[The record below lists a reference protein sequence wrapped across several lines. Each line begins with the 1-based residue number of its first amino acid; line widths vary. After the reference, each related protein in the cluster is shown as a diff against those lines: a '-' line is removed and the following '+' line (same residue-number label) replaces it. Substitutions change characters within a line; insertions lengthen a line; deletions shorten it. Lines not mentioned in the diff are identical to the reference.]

1 MMKIKIAA
9 LSLLLLNCSL
19 LMAQFEVADKKASG
33 AISFSKLK
41 IVFDDSDPVSVKTAV
56 QLFAKDVELVTGSLP
71 AVNTGLVNADVLL
84 IAGTVD
90 NNKWIRKL
98 VDEKKI
104 NVDSLRNQWE
114 RYGVFMIDKP
124 FPKVKRAV
132 VIAGSDRRAVAYGL
146 FAASEA
152 MGVSPWYWWADVPVK
167 KNKGIALR
175 VHDFISPAPT
185 VKYRGLFINDE
196 DWGILPWAKNTFD
209 KELKDIGPKTYAKVF
224 ELLLRLKA
232 NYLCPAMHEASGAF
246 NKYSE
251 NKVVADSFG
260 IVMGSTH
267 PEPLLFNNASEWDK
281 KRMGDWDY
289 MTNRAN
295 ILDVLDK
302 RVAANAQYE
311 NVYTLALRGLHD
323 KEMSGNYS
331 LSERLRLIGQ
341 AIDDQRNILKKHISK
356 PLDEIPQIFVPYK
369 EVLEQY
375 NAGLQ
380 IPDDVT
386 IVWADDN
393 YGYMKQLSNETEQK
407 RSGRSGVYYHASYL
421 GIPHDYLW
429 ISSTIPDL
437 MYEELH
443 KAYKT
448 GADRLWLLNAG
459 DIKSCELPVT
469 LFLQMA
475 YSIDSFNYN
484 NAPLFP
490 AKWLA
495 KQFGSQYLNQLEKIT
510 RLYTK
515 LAFVRK
521 PEHMGWGFEWNANK
535 YPRER
540 VTDTKFSFDHYNE
553 AQNRLQQYSELG
565 RMVDSLYAQLPGASK
580 PACYELLY
588 YPVKGAEYMNKMWL
602 NAQLSRK
609 YFDQKRAGTNDV
621 RHQAIAYHDSLVAIT
636 KVYAT
641 LLNGKW
647 DRVMSLRQGVTASY
661 FETPVLD
668 SLAVPQ
674 QGTLQIQTSAGG
686 DRTTATQYVLPALN
700 KVSMPSAYFDLYNTG
715 KQVIPYTISSTE
727 DWLQV
732 SKTKGELENEERIV
746 INVDWNKLKDGTDHQ
761 GIVTVKWNDMERK
774 LYVPVF
780 TPSAPSIDSLKGWA
794 VEMDGYVSIPG
805 AAYKRKKESD
815 IVKIATINGLGI
827 EDSVV
832 MIGDAT
838 GPVQDPRR
846 SDAAYVEYD
855 FFTFGRGLVDVYTYM
870 LPVAPLSPNRNVA
883 FHEFNTTQA
892 RYGVCIDDGAVSY
905 PTASAV
911 EYTQTWS
918 ENVLHNTAI
927 NKSELYIDKPGFHKL
942 KIISGHP
949 GMVVQKIVID
959 LGGMKASYNGPP
971 GTVVN

>member
-1 MMKIKIAA
+1 MKIKIAT
-9 LSLLLLNCSL
+9 LCLLLLNSSFL
-19 LMAQFEVADKKASG
+19 KAQFEVTDKKTSD
-33 AISFSKLK
+33 AINFSKLK
-41 IVFDDSDPVSVKTAV
+41 IVYDANDPVSVKTAV
-56 QLFAKDVELVTGSLP
+56 QLFSKDVEQVTGSLP
-71 AVNTGLVNADVLL
+71 GINTSLVNADVLL

-90 NNKWIRKL
+90 NNKWIRELADKR
-98 VDEKKI
+98 KI

-114 RYGVFMIDKP
+114 RYGIFLIDKP
-124 FPKVKRAV
+124 FPKVRRAIV
-132 VIAGSDRRAVAYGL
+132 VAGSDRRAVAYGL

-167 KNKGIALR
+167 KNKDITLR
-175 VHDFISPAPT
+175 VQHYVSPAPT

-209 KELKDIGPKTYAKVF
+209 KELKDLGPKTYAKVF

-246 NKYSE
+246 NKYAE

-260 IVMGSTH
+260 IAMGSTH

-281 KRMGDWDY
+281 KKMGDWDY
-289 MTNRAN
+289 MTNRKN

-302 RVAANAQYE
+302 RVSANAKYE

-341 AIDDQRNILKKHISK
+341 AIDDQRDILKKHIGKS
-356 PLDEIPQIFVPYK
+356 LEEIPQIFVPYK

-407 RSGRSGVYYHASYL
+407 RAGRSGVYYHASYL

-429 ISSTIPDL
+429 ISSTIPNL
-437 MYEELH
+437 MFEELH

-475 YSIDSFNYN
+475 YSIDSFNYS

-495 KQFGSQYLNQLEKIT
+495 KQFGSQYYDQLEKIT
-510 RLYTK
+510 RLYAK

-535 YPRER
+535 FPRER
-540 VTDTKFSFDHYNE
+540 TTDTKFSFDNYNE
-553 AQNRLQQYSELG
+553 AQLRLQQYSELG
-565 RMVDSLYAQLPGASK
+565 QMVESLSAQVPAASK
-580 PACYELLY
+580 PAFYELVY

-602 NAQLSRK
+602 NVQLSRK
-609 YFDQKRAGTNDV
+609 YFDEKRAATNDI
-621 RHQAIAYHDSLVAIT
+621 REKAFAYHDSLTAIT
-636 KVYAT
+636 KGYAT
-641 LLNGKW
+641 LLDGKW

-661 FETPVLD
+661 FEKPVLD
-668 SLAVPQ
+668 SLVVPQ
-674 QGTLQIQTSAGG
+674 EGTLQIHSGTSR
-686 DRTTATQYVLPALN
+686 DITMATQFVLPALN
-700 KVSMPSAYFDLYNTG
+700 RMNKESVGFDVFNTG
-715 KQVIPYTISSTE
+715 KQTIPYTISCDE
-727 DWLQV
+727 DWLHV
-732 SKTKGELENEERIV
+732 SKMKGVLEKEERV
-746 INVDWNKLKDGTDHQ
+746 VVNVDWNKLKEGTAYQ
-761 GIVTVKWNDMERK
+761 GVVTIKWNDTEKK

-780 TPSAPSIDSLKGWA
+780 NSSMPKVDSLKGTA
-794 VEMDGYVSIPG
+794 IETDGYVSIPG

-815 IVKIATINGLGI
+815 LVKIATINGLGI

-832 MIGDAT
+832 MMGDAT

-846 SDAAYVEYD
+846 SDASYVEYD
-855 FFTFGRGLVDVYTYM
+855 FYTYGRGLVDVYTYM

-883 FHEFNTTQA
+883 FHEFSVTQA
-892 RYGVCIDDGAVSY
+892 RYGVSIDDGAVSY

-911 EYTQTWS
+911 EYTQAWS

-927 NKSELYIDKPGFHKL
+927 NKSELYIDKPGLHKL

-959 LGGMKASYNGPP
+959 LGGMKASYNGPTS
-971 GTVVN
+971 TVVN